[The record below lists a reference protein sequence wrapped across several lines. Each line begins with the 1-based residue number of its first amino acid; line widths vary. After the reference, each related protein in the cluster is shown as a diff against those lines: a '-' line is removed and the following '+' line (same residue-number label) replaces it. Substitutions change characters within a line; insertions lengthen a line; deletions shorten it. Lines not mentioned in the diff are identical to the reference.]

1 MGLLF
6 SKFSSYLFPNIE
18 CRTLMLGLDGAG
30 KTTILYK
37 LKLNETVNTIPT
49 IGFNVETVT
58 FQKLTLTVWDVGGQ
72 EKIRPLWKY
81 YFPNTTTLVFV
92 VDSSD
97 VDRLSDAK
105 EELFSLLGEQELAGT
120 QLLVFANK
128 QDMPNAKTPAELTQ
142 ILDLGTIKNRE
153 WYICGTNAHTGQG
166 LYDGLMW
173 VKKQM
178 KA

>member
-1 MGLLF
+1 MGLFF
-6 SKFSSYLFPNIE
+6 SKISSFMFPNIE

-58 FQKLTLTVWDVGGQ
+58 FQKITLTVWDVGGQ
-72 EKIRPLWKY
+72 KKIRALWKY

-97 VDRLSDAK
+97 IERIPEAK
-105 EELFSLLGEQELAGT
+105 EELFSLLAEPELADSH
-120 QLLVFANK
+120 LLVFANK
-128 QDMPNAKTPAELTQ
+128 QDMPNARSPAELTQ
-142 ILDLGTIKNRE
+142 LLDLGSLKNRE
-153 WYICGTNAHTGQG
+153 WFICGTNAHSGQG
-166 LYDGLMW
+166 LYEGLMW

-178 KA
+178 KT

>member
-1 MGLLF
+1 
-6 SKFSSYLFPNIE
+6 
-18 CRTLMLGLDGAG
+18 MLGLDGAG

-72 EKIRPLWKY
+72 QKIRPLWKY

-92 VDSSD
+92 IDSSD
-97 VDRLSDAK
+97 VERLPDAK
-105 EELFSLLGEQELAGT
+105 EELFSLLAENELAEA

-142 ILDLGTIKNRE
+142 ILDLGSIKNRA

>member
-1 MGLLF
+1 MGVF
-6 SKFSSYLFPNIE
+6 VSKMMGYMFPNIE

-58 FQKLTLTVWDVGGQ
+58 FQKVTLTVWDVGGQ
-72 EKIRPLWKY
+72 KRIRALWKY

-97 VDRLSDAK
+97 RERIPEVK
-105 EELFSLLGEQELAGT
+105 EELYSLLEEPELA
-120 QLLVFANK
+120 QAHLLVFANK
-128 QDMPNAKTPAELTQ
+128 QDMPNAITPNELSNK
-142 ILDLGTIKNRE
+142 LDLPAIKNRQ
-153 WYICGTNAHTGQG
+153 WFICGTNAHTGQG
-166 LYDGLMW
+166 LYEGLMW
-173 VKKQM
+173 VKDEM
-178 KA
+178 KS

>member
-1 MGLLF
+1 MGVLF
-6 SKFSSYLFPNIE
+6 SKFSSYWFPNIE

-58 FQKLTLTVWDVGGQ
+58 FEKLTLTVWDVGGQ
-72 EKIRPLWKY
+72 EKIRALWKY

-97 VDRLSDAK
+97 AERFPEAK
-105 EELFSLLGEQELAGT
+105 EELFSLLGEPDLAGA

-128 QDMPNAKTPAELTQ
+128 QDMINAKTPAEMTQ
-142 ILDLGTIKNRE
+142 LLDLGSIKNRE
-153 WYICGTNAHTGQG
+153 WFICGTNAHSGQG